1 MKTLVSCN
9 LQTPKQLLPLT
20 SKFVLHEHIVL
31 FVAMKLEP
39 TNVNILWDRAALCYQ
54 MDNPKKAL
62 ECYEMARQV
71 INLSLKG
78 FILKQHTYGKGI

>member
-1 MKTLVSCN
+1 
-9 LQTPKQLLPLT
+9 
-20 SKFVLHEHIVL
+20 
-31 FVAMKLEP
+31 MKLEP